1 MRYLMLV
8 LTDPTLTDAEEP
20 PLTIEQWVDEAY
32 GSGRASTG
40 DRLRP
45 AAEEKTI
52 RRRKGA
58 VIVSDGPF
66 SEAHELIGG
75 FDVLECDNLEDAVEL
90 ASRHPM
96 ATAGTIVRRPAWPL
110 DL

>member
-8 LTDPTLTDAEEP
+8 LTDPSVDTAEDM

-32 GSGRASTG
+32 GTDRAVEG

-45 AAEEKTI
+45 AADAKTI
-52 RRRKGA
+52 RRRRGE

-75 FDVLECDNLEDAVEL
+75 FDVLECETLEEAVEL

-96 ATAGTIVRRPAWPL
+96 ATAGVIQLHPAWPL